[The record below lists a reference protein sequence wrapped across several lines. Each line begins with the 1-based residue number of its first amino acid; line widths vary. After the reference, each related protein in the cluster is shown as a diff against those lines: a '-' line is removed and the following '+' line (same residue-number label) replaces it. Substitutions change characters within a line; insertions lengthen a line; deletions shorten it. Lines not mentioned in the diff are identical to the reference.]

1 VVPTDLKGI
10 IIDPPMQLMALQSS
24 RTCEVH
30 FKDVVVD
37 KRFVLRGPGEHI
49 LASRSTVKPLVVA
62 TAGIGLAGTLV
73 RLIESLAAKTSGALL
88 EMSEELSARYQA
100 MRDRLMT
107 FAASLLEPGQEVP
120 KTEIRVG
127 VNDLLVRL
135 AAAALI
141 YAKGSGLLR
150 QRDAQRLVREALF
163 FLVWSAPEDVRAQT
177 LANLLNRPDPLTR
190 SMTKD

>member
-1 VVPTDLKGI
+1 
-10 IIDPPMQLMALQSS
+10 M
-24 RTCEVH
+24 H